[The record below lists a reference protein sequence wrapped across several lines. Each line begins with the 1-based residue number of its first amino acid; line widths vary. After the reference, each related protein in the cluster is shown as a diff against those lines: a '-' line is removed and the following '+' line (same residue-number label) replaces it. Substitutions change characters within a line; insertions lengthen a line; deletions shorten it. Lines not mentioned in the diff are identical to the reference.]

1 VTGARAREFD
11 RHGPVVLPVYGS
23 QDGAVDAVGRATR
36 WTASDVDNLAGMAH
50 QDTTGPLPT
59 ARRSALVGRMQGF
72 GTTIFAEMTALAD
85 AAGAINLGQGFPD
98 TDGPTSV
105 LDAAVDAIRSGRN
118 QYPPGPGVPELRAAI
133 AEHQRRFYGLEV
145 DPDREVLVTVGATEA
160 IAASLLALCEPGDEV
175 VLMEPYYDSY
185 AASVALAGATR
196 RTVVLRAPD
205 FRVDE
210 PQLRAAFTDRTR
222 VVVVN
227 SPHNPTG
234 TVLRRD
240 ELELVV
246 RLAQE
251 HDAIILSDEVYEHLL
266 FSDGPT
272 GGRHVPVATL
282 PGAAERTLTISSA
295 GKTFSVT
302 GWKVGWVHGPAE
314 LVDAVRA
321 VKQFTTFVGS
331 GPFQPA
337 VAAGLR
343 LPDEVFTGLA
353 HQLQGKRDLLC
364 GALREAGLSPMV
376 PDGTYFVLVD
386 GAPLGYE
393 DGLALCR
400 DLPRL
405 AGVAAVPVRVFHD
418 DPEAGRSLVR
428 FAFCKKDEVLHEAA
442 ARLSRLRRD

>member
-1 VTGARAREFD
+1 MALQHTAAARS
-11 RHGPVVLPVYGS
+11 PL
-23 QDGAVDAVGRATR
+23 
-36 WTASDVDNLAGMAH
+36 
-50 QDTTGPLPT
+50 TT
-59 ARRSALVGRMQGF
+59 RMQGF
-72 GTTIFAEMTALAD
+72 GTTIFAEMTALAT

-98 TDGPTSV
+98 TDGPPSV
-105 LDAAVDAIRSGRN
+105 LDGAVAAIRTGRN
-118 QYPPGPGVPELRAAI
+118 QYPPGRGIPELREAI
-133 AEHQRRFYGLEV
+133 AEHQQRFYGLVV
-145 DPDREVLVTVGATEA
+145 DPEREVLVTVGATEA
-160 IAASLLALCEPGDEV
+160 IATSLLALCEPGDEV
-175 VLMEPYYDSY
+175 VLIEPYYDSY

-205 FRVDE
+205 FALDE
-210 PQLRAAFTDRTR
+210 AELRAAFSDRTR

-234 TVLRRD
+234 KVFTRP

-246 RLAQE
+246 ALAQE
-251 HDAIILSDEVYEHLL
+251 HDAVILSDEVYEHLL

-302 GWKVGWVHGPAE
+302 GWKVGWVHGPAA
-314 LVDAVRA
+314 LIDAVLT
-321 VKQFTTFVGS
+321 VKQFVTFVGS

-343 LPDEVFTGLA
+343 LPDDVFGSFA
-353 HQLQGKRDLLC
+353 RELQGKRDLLC
-364 GALREAGLSPMV
+364 AALREAGLEPLV
-376 PDGTYFVLVD
+376 PAGTYFVLVD
-386 GAPLGYE
+386 GAPLGYD

-418 DPEAGRSLVR
+418 DPQAGRSLVR

-442 ARLSRLRRD
+442 KRLSRLRPA

>member
-1 VTGARAREFD
+1 MTAETVHAS
-11 RHGPVVLPVYGS
+11 GS
-23 QDGAVDAVGRATR
+23 
-36 WTASDVDNLAGMAH
+36 
-50 QDTTGPLPT
+50 PLV
-59 ARRSALVGRMQGF
+59 SRMNGF
-72 GTTIFAEMTALAD
+72 GTTIFAEMTALAR

-105 LDAAVDAIRSGRN
+105 LDAAVDAIRGGHN
-118 QYPPGPGVPELRAAI
+118 QYPPGPGEPDLRAAI
-133 AEHQRRFYGLEV
+133 AEHQQRFYGLAV

-160 IAASLLALCEPGDEV
+160 IASSLLALCEPGDEV
-175 VLMEPYYDSY
+175 VLIEPYYDSY

-205 FRVDE
+205 FTLDE
-210 PQLRAAFTDRTR
+210 AALRAAFTARTR
-222 VVVVN
+222 VIVVN

-234 TVLRRD
+234 RVFTRT
-240 ELELVV
+240 ELELIVS
-246 RLAQE
+246 LAAE
-251 HDAIILSDEVYEHLL
+251 HDAVILSDEVYEHLL

-272 GGRHVPVATL
+272 AGQHVPVATL

-302 GWKVGWVHGPAE
+302 GWKVGWVHGPAR
-314 LVDAVRA
+314 LVDAVRT
-321 VKQFTTFVGS
+321 VKQFVTFVAS

-343 LPDEVFTGLA
+343 LPDEVFASFAGE
-353 HQLQGKRDLLC
+353 LQGKRDLLC
-364 GALREAGLSPMV
+364 AGLREAGLEPLV
-376 PDGTYFVLVD
+376 PAGTYFVLVD
-386 GAPLGYE
+386 GAALGYD

-418 DPEAGRSLVR
+418 DPQAGRSLVR
-428 FAFCKKDEVLHEAA
+428 FAFCKKDEVLREAVE
-442 ARLSRLRRD
+442 RLGRLRRG

>member
-1 VTGARAREFD
+1 
-11 RHGPVVLPVYGS
+11 
-23 QDGAVDAVGRATR
+23 
-36 WTASDVDNLAGMAH
+36 MAL
-50 QDTTGPLPT
+50 QDTAAPRSPLT
-59 ARRSALVGRMQGF
+59 TRMQGF
-72 GTTIFAEMTALAD
+72 GTTIFAEMTALAT

-98 TDGPTSV
+98 TDGPPSV
-105 LDAAVDAIRSGRN
+105 LDGAVAAIRTGRN
-118 QYPPGPGVPELRAAI
+118 QYPPGRGVPELREAV
-133 AEHQRRFYGLEV
+133 AEHQQRFYGLEV
-145 DPDREVLVTVGATEA
+145 DPEREVLVTVGATEA
-160 IAASLLALCEPGDEV
+160 IATSLLALCEPGDEV
-175 VLMEPYYDSY
+175 VLIEPYYDSY

-205 FRVDE
+205 FALDQAE
-210 PQLRAAFTDRTR
+210 LRAAFSDRTR

-234 TVLRRD
+234 KVFTRA

-246 RLAQE
+246 ALAAE

-314 LVDAVRA
+314 LVDAVLTI
-321 VKQFTTFVGS
+321 KQFVTFVGS

-343 LPDEVFTGLA
+343 LPDDVFA
-353 HQLQGKRDLLC
+353 SFARELQGKRDLLC
-364 GALREAGLSPMV
+364 AALREAGLEPLV
-376 PDGTYFVLVD
+376 PAGTYFVLVD
-386 GAPLGYE
+386 GAPLGYD

-418 DPEAGRSLVR
+418 DPQAGRSLVR

-442 ARLSRLRRD
+442 ERLSRLRPA

>member
-1 VTGARAREFD
+1 
-11 RHGPVVLPVYGS
+11 
-23 QDGAVDAVGRATR
+23 
-36 WTASDVDNLAGMAH
+36 M
-50 QDTTGPLPT
+50 
-59 ARRSALVGRMQGF
+59 LVERMRGF
-72 GTTIFAEMTALAD
+72 GTTIFAEMTALAR
-85 AAGAINLGQGFPD
+85 ATGAVNLGQGFPD
-98 TDGPTSV
+98 TDGPAW
-105 LDAAVDAIRSGRN
+105 LLEGAIEAIRTGHN
-118 QYPPGPGVPELRAAI
+118 QYPPGRGVPELRAAI
-133 AEHQRRFYGLEV
+133 AEHQQRFYGLTV

-160 IAASLLALCEPGDEV
+160 IASSLLALCEPGDEV

-205 FRVDE
+205 FALDE
-210 PQLRAAFTDRTR
+210 AELRAAFTDRTR

-234 TVLRRD
+234 RVFTRG

-246 RLAQE
+246 RLAAE
-251 HDAIILSDEVYEHLL
+251 HDAVIVSDEVYEHLL

-302 GWKVGWVHGPAE
+302 GWKVGWVHGPAQ
-314 LVDAVRA
+314 LVDAVAA
-321 VKQFTTFVGS
+321 VKQFVTFVGS

-343 LPDEVFTGLA
+343 LPDDVFTSFA
-353 HQLQGKRDLLC
+353 RELQRKRDLLC
-364 GALREAGLSPMV
+364 DGLRAAGLDPLV
-376 PDGTYFVLVD
+376 PAGTYFVLVD
-386 GAPLGYE
+386 GAPLGYD

-405 AGVAAVPVRVFHD
+405 AGVAAVPVRVFQD
-418 DPEAGRSLVR
+418 DPQAGRSLVR
-428 FAFCKKDEVLHEAA
+428 FAFCKQDAVLREAA
-442 ARLSRLRRD
+442 ERLSRLRHV

>member
-1 VTGARAREFD
+1 MTPETVHAS
-11 RHGPVVLPVYGS
+11 GS
-23 QDGAVDAVGRATR
+23 Q
-36 WTASDVDNLAGMAH
+36 
-50 QDTTGPLPT
+50 
-59 ARRSALVGRMQGF
+59 LVSRMNGF
-72 GTTIFAEMTALAD
+72 GTTIFAEMTALAR

-105 LDAAVDAIRSGRN
+105 LDAAVDAIRGGHN
-118 QYPPGPGVPELRAAI
+118 QYPPGPGEPDLRAAI
-133 AEHQRRFYGLEV
+133 AEHQQRFYGLAV

-160 IAASLLALCEPGDEV
+160 IASSLLALCEPGDEV
-175 VLMEPYYDSY
+175 VLIEPYYDSY

-205 FRVDE
+205 FTLDE
-210 PQLRAAFTDRTR
+210 AALRAAFTARTR
-222 VVVVN
+222 VIVVN

-234 TVLRRD
+234 RVFTRT
-240 ELELVV
+240 ELELIVS
-246 RLAQE
+246 LAAE
-251 HDAIILSDEVYEHLL
+251 HDAVILSDEVYEHLL

-272 GGRHVPVATL
+272 AGQHVPVATL

-302 GWKVGWVHGPAE
+302 GWKVGWVHGPAR
-314 LVDAVRA
+314 LVDAVRT
-321 VKQFTTFVGS
+321 VKQFVTFVAS

-343 LPDEVFTGLA
+343 LPDEVFASFAGE
-353 HQLQGKRDLLC
+353 LQGKRDLLC
-364 GALREAGLSPMV
+364 AGLREAGLEPLV
-376 PDGTYFVLVD
+376 PAGTYFVLVD
-386 GAPLGYE
+386 GAALGYD

-418 DPEAGRSLVR
+418 DPQAGRSLAR
-428 FAFCKKDEVLHEAA
+428 FAFCKKDEVLREAVE
-442 ARLSRLRRD
+442 RLGRLRRG

>member
-1 VTGARAREFD
+1 MAGQDAAHRDGART
-11 RHGPVVLPVYGS
+11 PS
-23 QDGAVDAVGRATR
+23 
-36 WTASDVDNLAGMAH
+36 S
-50 QDTTGPLPT
+50 PLV
-59 ARRSALVGRMQGF
+59 RRMQGF
-72 GTTIFAEMTALAD
+72 GTTIFAEMTALAT
-85 AAGAINLGQGFPD
+85 ASGAINLGQGFPD
-98 TDGPTSV
+98 TDGPASV
-105 LDAAVDAIRSGRN
+105 LEAAVEAIRGGRN
-118 QYPPGPGVPELRAAI
+118 QYPPGPGVPELRQAVAD
-133 AEHQRRFYGLEV
+133 HQQRFYGLDV

-160 IAASLLALCEPGDEV
+160 IATSLLALCEPGDEV
-175 VLMEPYYDSY
+175 VLFEPYYDSY

-205 FRVDE
+205 FRIDE
-210 PQLRAAFTDRTR
+210 LALRAAFSDRTHA
-222 VVVVN
+222 VVVN

-234 TVLRRD
+234 RVFTPE
-240 ELELVV
+240 ELQLVV
-246 RLAQE
+246 RVAAE
-251 HDAIILSDEVYEHLL
+251 HDAVVISDEVYEHLL

-272 GGRHVPVATL
+272 GGRHLPVATL

-302 GWKVGWVHGPAE
+302 GWKVGWVHGPTE

-321 VKQFTTFVGS
+321 VKQFVTFVAS

-337 VAAGLR
+337 VAAGLD
-343 LPDEVFTGLA
+343 LPDQFFSGLA
-353 HQLQGKRDLLC
+353 QQLQGKRDLLC
-364 GALREAGLSPMV
+364 DALRQAGLEPMV

-405 AGVAAVPVRVFHD
+405 AGVVGVPVRVFQD
-418 DPEAGRSLVR
+418 DPLAGRSLVR

-442 ARLSRLRRD
+442 GRLSRLRRG

>member
-1 VTGARAREFD
+1 M
-11 RHGPVVLPVYGS
+11 
-23 QDGAVDAVGRATR
+23 
-36 WTASDVDNLAGMAH
+36 TAA
-50 QDTTGPLPT
+50 T
-59 ARRSALVGRMQGF
+59 ARPAPSPLVTRMEGF
-72 GTTIFAEMTALAD
+72 GTTIFAEMTALAT
-85 AAGAINLGQGFPD
+85 AVGAINLGQGFPD

-118 QYPPGPGVPELRAAI
+118 QYPPGRGVPELREAI
-133 AEHQRRFYGLEV
+133 AEHQQRFYGLSV
-145 DPDREVLVTVGATEA
+145 DPEREVLVTVGATEA
-160 IAASLLALCEPGDEV
+160 IATALLALCEQGDEV
-175 VLMEPYYDSY
+175 VLIEPYYDSY

-205 FRVDE
+205 FTLE
-210 PQLRAAFTDRTR
+210 EAELRAAFTDRTR

-234 TVLRRD
+234 RVFTRA

-246 RLAQE
+246 RLAAE
-251 HDAIILSDEVYEHLL
+251 HDAVIVSDEVYEHLL

-302 GWKVGWVHGPAE
+302 GWKVGWVHGPAR
-314 LVDAVRA
+314 LVDAVA
-321 VKQFTTFVGS
+321 TVKQFVTFVGS

-343 LPDEVFTGLA
+343 LPDDVFDSFA
-353 HQLQGKRDLLC
+353 HELQRKRDLLC
-364 GALREAGLSPMV
+364 DGLREAGLDPLV
-376 PDGTYFVLVD
+376 PAGTYFVLVD
-386 GAPLGYE
+386 GAPLGYD

-400 DLPRL
+400 ELPRL

-418 DPEAGRSLVR
+418 DPQAGRSLVR
-428 FAFCKKDEVLHEAA
+428 FAFCKQDAVLREAA
-442 ARLSRLRRD
+442 ERLSRLRRV